1 MVEATKKIKEMN
13 KALILHFFL
22 PYKFASMGKS
32 YAKKAVEES
41 HHCVLED
48 IKVALMKKQN

>member
-13 KALILHFFL
+13 KALILNFFL